1 MPGNGEMGN
10 DLDAILIAGGTAWPD
25 FRVTLAE
32 LQSYVT
38 RTPLGDSA
46 LENAADVVLVCA
58 CVKGVPAAISVL
70 DCTIREKVPLFLKR
84 IDRDAEFANEVCQ
97 RLHERLLAGE
107 PPRLATYSGSGPL
120 LNWLRVLTIRLAV
133 DAKRAQPPLS
143 NPFADSFAEHM
154 VADSASPDLQM
165 LKARYGQ
172 SLLDA
177 VSRGLRALPRRQRAV
192 LRLYVLAHL
201 TIDEIGRMYDVHRST
216 AARWIAS
223 AERSVFDA
231 VKSEFRERWGLATSD
246 VASLARLI
254 RSQLPISLEEV
265 L

>member
-1 MPGNGEMGN
+1 MPGNGEMED
-10 DLDAILIAGGTAWPD
+10 DLDAILTAGGTAWPD
-25 FRVTLAE
+25 FGVTLAE

-58 CVKGVPAAISVL
+58 CVKGVPAAINVL
-70 DCTIREKVPLFLKR
+70 DGTIREKVPVFLKR
-84 IDRDAEFANEVCQ
+84 IDRDAEFANEICQ
-97 RLHERLLAGE
+97 RLHERLLRGE

-143 NPFADSFAEHM
+143 SPFADSFAEHM

-216 AARWIAS
+216 AARWIAA
-223 AERSVFDA
+223 AERSVFDT